1 MAFVLSFS
9 LLVSVFARL
18 PFSNLNSYVLTKLSV
33 ILTCTNGKWSIQTL
47 PRKVS
52 VALMKT
58 SPFVE
63 MSPGWGLPHSTS
75 VGRIKSPIILW
86 KTLDAAWRSWSKNAL
101 QDTALL
107 SHVILLLEPRG
118 FISPRK
124 ASHLCVSLLIWNVS
138 TPPLAWQSALREGW
152 ANNYEKGL

>member
-1 MAFVLSFS
+1 MAFVLSSS
-9 LLVSVFARL
+9 LLVSVFARW
-18 PFSNLNSYVLTKLSV
+18 PFSNLNSYLLTQLSV
-33 ILTCTNGKWSIQTL
+33 ILTCTNREWSIQTM
-47 PRKVS
+47 PRKVA

-58 SPFVE
+58 SPFVG
-63 MSPGWGLPHSTS
+63 MSPGWGLPRSTS
-75 VGRIKSPIILW
+75 AGRIKSPIILW
-86 KTLDAAWRSWSKNAL
+86 ETRDVAWRSWSQNAL
-101 QDTALL
+101 QDTAFL

-124 ASHLCVSLLIWNVS
+124 APHLCVSLLIWNVS